1 MNRLLI
7 IIAIFCLTSCK
18 VNKEISRANSVNSQ
32 LDKLIDLNQK
42 KVENGTQSPE
52 IGSVMDSTYKT
63 MKTNISILVDS
74 INELKADKSLKN
86 IAENARKVDE
96 LKKKLSKRSE
106 SYQTTIETFL
116 KLYKLETFKSF
127 ESSRFFKSG
136 EYKINEDD
144 AKLILNDLE
153 PIINDIVKIIEKDN
167 HLNMEVIIGIYGY
180 TDEQEVSIG
189 GNLYKDLVSIYNLRN
204 PSQSELNQKLS
215 ELRAKSLADI
225 LQVSV
230 ENRNDYKK
238 NYSHIFYNINW
249 LGRGFSKLPFKN
261 MAPKKIDE
269 KRRVVTVIYGF
280 KPILIDGE

>member
-7 IIAIFCLTSCK
+7 IVAIFCLSSCK

-136 EYKINEDD
+136 EYKIANED
-144 AKLILNDLE
+144 AKLILIDLE
-153 PIINDIVKIIEKDN
+153 PIIDDIVKIIEKDN

-230 ENRNDYKK
+230 ESRNDYKK

-280 KPILIDGE
+280 KPILIDDK